1 VKRAGALLGLG
12 VLAPMLQGGLAPFV
26 PQGLFPDL
34 SFLLV
39 VSIGLCWRSAVGGL
53 LLAAAT
59 GFVCDLLSGALLGQH
74 ALLRVFAYGTARY
87 ASDQVNLRSPGAQ
100 MVFVAI
106 LTGINALAMGSLTA
120 FFSPGTAVQWIG
132 FWELVLV
139 TATNALTAPLVT
151 AFVGTLVARLGDDE
165 AGRRLLR
172 LETRSIVS

>member
-1 VKRAGALLGLG
+1 MKRGAALLALG
-12 VLAPMLQGGLAPFV
+12 AIAPMLQGGLAPFV

-39 VSIGLCWRSAVGGL
+39 VSIGLCWRSTVGGL
-53 LLAAAT
+53 LVAAAI

-100 MVFVAI
+100 MVFVAL
-106 LTGINALAMGSLTA
+106 LTAINALAMGSLTA
-120 FFSPGTAVQWIG
+120 FFSPGTAIGWIG
-132 FWELVLV
+132 IWELLLV
-139 TATNALTAPLVT
+139 TATNALTAPLLT
-151 AFVGTLVARLGDDE
+151 ALVGALVARLGDDE
-165 AGRRLLR
+165 AGRRVLR